1 MPTRSHAKPRASIA
15 GIGLTTAL
23 LLLAAATLAPP
34 WWSAAR
40 VLIGT
45 IGVAAEVPAALA
57 RPPHAVAEQ
66 PETLAGLRALAFA
79 PTAAQATAHAV
90 LLPGAHPLG
99 IDEPRLRR
107 MARALAAEGLT
118 VHAVELPALRALR
131 LDPGLPSQI
140 ADVLVAASKRAG
152 GRRVTAFGISVTGG
166 FLLRAARE
174 PRAARALSSVFA
186 IGAHHDL
193 RSLAREFARRA
204 GIGGSDD
211 LDPYG
216 ARVLTAAYAD
226 ALLAPED
233 VEPARAVIEL
243 HVTERYAAARSALP
257 RLSAPSRALI
267 APLLSDP
274 HRVVPSLMATL
285 LERRGDALAA
295 LSPTGTL
302 HQLRVPV
309 FLLHGVHDPV
319 VPSSE
324 TLALAAELEGTEAA
338 TRVLITPLLRH
349 AEGNGAPAL
358 GDALQ
363 LIDFMADALRTAERR
378 GSP

>member
-1 MPTRSHAKPRASIA
+1 MPTRSHAKRRWLIVGFGLAS
-15 GIGLTTAL
+15 AL
-23 LLLAAATLAPP
+23 LLFALTALVPP
-34 WWSAAR
+34 WWAAAR

-45 IGVAAEVPAALA
+45 IGAGAEVPPVLA

-66 PETLAGLRALAFA
+66 AETLAGLRAVRYVPVRVQGA
-79 PTAAQATAHAV
+79 PHAV

-107 MARALAAEGLT
+107 MARALAAEGLI

-131 LDPGLPSQI
+131 LDAGLPSQI
-140 ADVLVAASKRAG
+140 ADVLEATRKRAG
-152 GRRVTAFGISVTGG
+152 GQRVAAFGISVTGG

-174 PRAARALSSVFA
+174 PRAARALSSVVA

-204 GIGGSDD
+204 GTGGRDD

-226 ALLAPED
+226 ALFAPED
-233 VEPARAVIEL
+233 VEPVRAVIGL
-243 HVTERYAAARSALP
+243 HVTERYAAARAALP
-257 RLSAPSRALI
+257 RLSAEGRALI

-274 HRVVPSLMATL
+274 HRVVPLLMATL
-285 LERRGDALAA
+285 VERRGDALAA
-295 LSPTGTL
+295 LSPAGML
-302 HQLRVPV
+302 HELRVPV
-309 FLLHGVHDPV
+309 FLLHGVQDPV
-319 VPSSE
+319 VPSSQ
-324 TLALAAELEGTEAA
+324 TRALAAELEGTEAP
-338 TRVLITPLLRH
+338 TRMLITSLLRH

-363 LIDFMADALRTAERR
+363 LVDFLADTLQTAERR
-378 GSP
+378 GAR